1 MKETDLS
8 FFVKGKKVVGTLS
21 LPDSDTKAPVV
32 LLIHGFTGN
41 RHESVSKSAPKGKFA
56 LLASKLSEVGI
67 ASLRIDMRGSGQ
79 SAGSLEN
86 ITAFTELEDAIA
98 ACDYLKQCDHVDGKR
113 ISVLGL
119 SFGGLVATALCAKDS
134 KIKSLVL
141 WNPAVNMMEVML
153 TIAGI
158 DPVMHACKDEHEIYE
173 FDIWNAKRKLCG
185 EFFTSLCRMSAHASI
200 AKYKGP
206 MLLQVGLNDHVVWP
220 EPAQAEGIISCHEG
234 EHELQTVNAGHDFT
248 NNGSDEPLLSVI
260 EKTVSFLKLNAF

>member
-98 ACDYLKQCDHVDGKR
+98 ACDYLK
-113 ISVLGL
+113 
-119 SFGGLVATALCAKDS
+119 
-134 KIKSLVL
+134 
-141 WNPAVNMMEVML
+141 
-153 TIAGI
+153 
-158 DPVMHACKDEHEIYE
+158 
-173 FDIWNAKRKLCG
+173 
-185 EFFTSLCRMSAHASI
+185 
-200 AKYKGP
+200 
-206 MLLQVGLNDHVVWP
+206 
-220 EPAQAEGIISCHEG
+220 
-234 EHELQTVNAGHDFT
+234 
-248 NNGSDEPLLSVI
+248 
-260 EKTVSFLKLNAF
+260 